1 MAGIKAWVEEYDAV
15 VKEVEDLRLMP
26 EFVKEGVVTEQELDE
41 QYARAM
47 HRIEE
52 LELRNMLRRDEDR
65 MGAIMDINSGAGGT
79 EALDWAGML
88 LRMYTRWGEA
98 HGYKVKVLD
107 YQAGEEVGVKSC
119 TLEFEGEYAYG
130 YLKSENGVHRMVRL
144 SPFNANN
151 KRQTTFEIG
160 RAHV

>member
-1 MAGIKAWVEEYDAV
+1 M

-65 MGAIMDINSGAGGT
+65 MGAIMDINSGAC
-79 EALDWAGML
+79 
-88 LRMYTRWGEA
+88 
-98 HGYKVKVLD
+98 VL
-107 YQAGEEVGVKSC
+107 
-119 TLEFEGEYAYG
+119 
-130 YLKSENGVHRMVRL
+130 VRL
-144 SPFNANN
+144 CVSTLSLA
-151 KRQTTFEIG
+151 
-160 RAHV
+160 ASD